1 MTQAQAHELFE
12 GPRVDMAN
20 LFANTAN
27 LFLVAIFYSTL
38 APILIPIAAI
48 GMTYGYWI
56 EKFMLLRVHR
66 VPEQM
71 SGFMTIFI
79 SNLLPY
85 FALIWSLAYVLL
97 YREMME
103 YHYGKQEAKKL
114 IVPLA
119 TIGVVIVYI
128 LFPIRSAINKCLQD

>member
-1 MTQAQAHELFE
+1 
-12 GPRVDMAN
+12 MAD

-38 APILIPIAAI
+38 SPILIPIAAI
-48 GMTYGYWI
+48 GMAYGYCV
-56 EKFMLLRVHR
+56 EKFMLLRIHK

-71 SGFMTIFI
+71 SSLMTIVI

-97 YREMME
+97 YREMILNGDGT
-103 YHYGKQEAKKL
+103 HDFNLL
-114 IVPLA
+114 ILPLV
-119 TIGVVIVYI
+119 TIGIVIVYI
-128 LFPIRSAINKCLQD
+128 LFPIRSAIN